1 MSADL
6 LAVMF
11 VTITTFLLNTT
22 GIEIATEKRP
32 MSSATLKCS
41 GLRISPVAPSAG
53 YVSCT
58 SLSRSILVRSAG
70 ATSRLAGLTVAAISV
85 GVLVAD
91 PSFIGYVPKFALGGL
106 LLYLGADLVYQWL
119 IQSSRR
125 LLPLEY
131 LSLLAIAAL
140 IIYSGFIAGVL
151 IGIVIGCATFALSR
165 QPGQRDQVQFRR
177 HGLPVLA
184 RSRPL

>member
-1 MSADL
+1 M
-6 LAVMF
+6 
-11 VTITTFLLNTT
+11 
-22 GIEIATEKRP
+22 
-32 MSSATLKCS
+32 
-41 GLRISPVAPSAG
+41 
-53 YVSCT
+53 
-58 SLSRSILVRSAG
+58 
-70 ATSRLAGLTVAAISV
+70 AGLTVAAVSLV
-85 GVLVAD
+85 VLIAD

-151 IGIVIGCATFALSR
+151 IGVVIGCATFALSASR
-165 QPGQRDQVQFRR
+165 VSAIKFNFDGI
-177 HGLPVLA
+177 GLPFIA
-184 RSRPL
+184 RSRAL